1 MSKTMPIIG
10 VIGLLI
16 GAGSATAGHER
27 GSATAPAASS
37 PAAERQRS
45 TGDPGSGTAHG
56 ATRIVV
62 HSLRRSDGRILHLWR
77 PSAGAIGLSYARSSN
92 AVVLDGN
99 RATYWIEG
107 RRASEIRYH
116 FGGMWRHI
124 RWEYGISHAAAER
137 ALRRNATSVVNSPL
151 RVLTAD
157 RPPRSTF
164 TSIEDY
170 ATNVGALAGAAKTA
184 IRYPGSAILGLQFA
198 GARVVRFTNSRSKES
213 SGPIVSLTYSSRPR
227 ALGTADKRF
236 VLALTDQETDWG
248 RVYAETLRSADHT
261 ISLGAVTAAATS
273 ENQLDLRF
281 GTTVGNVT
289 TNFRMGLGDWKI
301 LLSALRRV

>member
-1 MSKTMPIIG
+1 MSKAMSLIG
-10 VIGLLI
+10 ATALLI
-16 GAGSATAGHER
+16 GAGSATAGGER
-27 GSATAPAASS
+27 GLATAPASL
-37 PAAERQRS
+37 PAAERQMS
-45 TGDPGSGTAHG
+45 TRDPGSGTTRG

-62 HSLRRSDGRILHLWR
+62 HSLRRSDGRLLHVWR
-77 PSAGAIGLSYARSSN
+77 PWAGAIGLSYARSSD

-107 RRASEIRYH
+107 RRASVIRYH
-116 FGGMWRHI
+116 FGGMWPRV
-124 RWEYGISHAAAER
+124 RGEYGVSRAAAER
-137 ALRRNATSVVNSPL
+137 ALRRNATLVIKSPL

-157 RPPRSTF
+157 DPPRHTF

-170 ATNVGALAGAAKTA
+170 GRNVGALAGASKTA

-198 GARVVRFTNSRSKES
+198 SARIVRFANSRSNES
-213 SGPIVSLTYSSRPR
+213 SGPIVSLTYSSRPS
-227 ALGTADKRF
+227 ALGTNDKRF
-236 VLALTDQETDWG
+236 VLGLTDPTTDWG
-248 RVYAETLRSADHT
+248 QVYAGMLKRADQT
-261 ISLGAVTAAATS
+261 ITIGSVTATATS

-289 TNFRMGLGDWKI
+289 TNFPMTVGDWKI